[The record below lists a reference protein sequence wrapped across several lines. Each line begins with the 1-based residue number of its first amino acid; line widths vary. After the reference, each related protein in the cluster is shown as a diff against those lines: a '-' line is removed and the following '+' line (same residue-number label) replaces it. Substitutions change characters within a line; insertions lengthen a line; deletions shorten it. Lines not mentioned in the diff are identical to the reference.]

1 MPLAI
6 LSLELLQVCWA
17 VTISVAVQILAWPIS
32 GSITTDCY
40 FIPSYLELGT
50 FLPSK
55 EV

>member
-1 MPLAI
+1 MPSAT

-17 VTISVAVQILAWPIS
+17 LAIGVAVQILAWPIS
-32 GSITTDCY
+32 GSVTMNCY
-40 FIPSYLELGT
+40 FSPSYLELGP